1 MLSEERQS
9 MEWVGIFQ
17 VRILWVEIFRRWGGI
32 STGEFDEWELFSLEL
47 LEPFSSYDV
56 SILVFQKIYQHYI
69 KQTLYLSTNIKRLS
83 TKRHIL
89 ETHKISRK
97 NSLPQLFCFNQR
109 EIFSTQN
116 T

>member
-1 MLSEERQS
+1 MGGNIPGENSLGGNFPA
-9 MEWVGIFQ
+9 VG
-17 VRILWVEIFRRWGGI
+17 
-32 STGEFDEWELFSLEL
+32 GEFPRESLMGGNFSVGNFHGGGL

-56 SILVFQKIYQHYI
+56 SILIFQKIYQHYI
-69 KQTLYLSTNIKRLS
+69 KQILYLSTNIKRLS
-83 TKRHIL
+83 KRYIL

-97 NSLPQLFCFNQR
+97 TSLPKLFCFNQR